1 MIGMLPQFV
10 FPISH
15 HWVSSSRII
24 PEMSWLRELT
34 CISSYSQLYS
44 QLLFVSEWGKPLLLW
59 PDELDDG
66 ATDTSWT
73 GRRKGNDENQPLC
86 TQHQYIGCMRFSQC
100 DYTDYRDKMLIA
112 RARCTVKFRT
122 TIRTN
127 CFCIH
132 FVLCVGLSLLSEFL
146 GVGDSTYPAWWY
158 RMSRCLWTVLSQ
170 HDEKI
175 FRHNCWPPLW
185 THTWWPDTTGKM
197 FDFGL

>member
-1 MIGMLPQFV
+1 
-10 FPISH
+10 
-15 HWVSSSRII
+15 
-24 PEMSWLRELT
+24 MSWLHELA
-34 CISSYSQLYS
+34 CISQYSQLYS
-44 QLLFVSEWGKPLLLW
+44 QLLFISEWAKSLLLW
-59 PDELDDG
+59 PDGLDDG

-73 GRRKGNDENQPLC
+73 DWRKGNDENQPLC
-86 TQHQYIGCMRFSQC
+86 TQHQYIGCIRFSQC
-100 DYTDYRDKMLIA
+100 DYTDYRDKILIA
-112 RARCTVKFRT
+112 RVRFTVKFRT

-175 FRHNCWPPLW
+175 FRHNCWPPLR
-185 THTWWPDTTGKM
+185 THT
-197 FDFGL
+197 